1 MARWL
6 SWSSKP
12 AGRLSGV
19 RSVRLRCVSANQLI
33 NNPSRWRAAQYQNDK
48 SSSKRQSEA
57 SLACSNLADR
67 PGINAPGV
75 NMMPGTIFVST
86 KFLFYIIA
94 GIFLL
99 LLIMILL
106 AGLSH
111 FGSVTGA

>member
-1 MARWL
+1 
-6 SWSSKP
+6 
-12 AGRLSGV
+12 
-19 RSVRLRCVSANQLI
+19 
-33 NNPSRWRAAQYQNDK
+33 
-48 SSSKRQSEA
+48 
-57 SLACSNLADR
+57 
-67 PGINAPGV
+67 
-75 NMMPGTIFVST
+75 MMPGTIFVST